1 MARIKKGKDGVRYAN
16 DLTESTGA
24 LLRLRLPVLVLGLM
38 GGIATSVFVSR
49 FEKVLS
55 ENVAIAFFVPLMVYI
70 SDAIATQTET
80 IYIRNLRQQPGKKIF
95 WIYMRKELML
105 GLLVG
110 LVFGTITFVATYLW
124 MQNIKVSATIGI
136 AMAISMTCAPIV
148 SLLIASLMLR
158 LHKDPAV
165 GAGPFAT
172 LIGDVVTLL
181 IYFAVA
187 TLIFL

>member
-1 MARIKKGKDGVRYAN
+1 MGKRTNGIKYAN
-16 DLTESTGA
+16 DATESTS
-24 LLRLRLPVLVLGLM
+24 LLLKLRLPVLVLGLL
-38 GGIATSVFVSR
+38 GGIATSVFLSR

-80 IYIRNLRQQPGKKIF
+80 IYIRNLKNKPGEKLF
-95 WIYMRKELML
+95 WKYFGKELLL
-105 GLLVG
+105 GMAIGVI
-110 LVFGTITFVATYLW
+110 FGTITAVSTYLW
-124 MQNIKVSATIGI
+124 LQNGRISLTIGI
-136 AMAISMTCAPIV
+136 AMALSMTCAPIV
-148 SLLIASLMLR
+148 ALVTANIMYKI
-158 LHKDPAV
+158 HEDPAV

-187 TLIFL
+187 SLILL

>member
-1 MARIKKGKDGVRYAN
+1 MTKKTNSIKYAN
-16 DLTESTGA
+16 DATESTS
-24 LLRLRLPVLVLGLM
+24 LLLKLRLPVLVLGLL
-38 GGIATSVFVSR
+38 GGIATSVFLSR

-80 IYIRNLRQQPGKKIF
+80 IYIRNLKNKPGEKLF
-95 WIYMRKELML
+95 WQYFGKELLL
-105 GLLVG
+105 GLTVG
-110 LVFGTITFVATYLW
+110 VIFGLITALATYIWLSDP
-124 MQNIKVSATIGI
+124 KVSMTIGI
-136 AMAISMTCAPIV
+136 SMALSMTCAPV
-148 SLLIASLMLR
+148 VALITANIMYKI
-158 LHKDPAV
+158 HEDPAV

-187 TLIFL
+187 SLILL